1 MPSRNSRY
9 MRFVSGGSEALPW
22 SFFPSPRLYSYH
34 LSQTTPLRYI
44 TLAVTFVVFGAH
56 LLRRNTLG
64 SRVGKLE
71 DSMREMEDLFS
82 TAADECDRDPY
93 FLAETGLK
101 LATKSV
107 PWKKYLS
114 YLRDIARCIRDCQQ
128 ELKELR
134 WSTSLALESLRQ
146 DKYLEDLHHRRAGL
160 HRTSQNI
167 FVGGGPEIMR
177 ETIF

>member
-1 MPSRNSRY
+1 MNN
-9 MRFVSGGSEALPW
+9 FLSELL
-22 SFFPSPRLYSYH
+22 SF
-34 LSQTTPLRYI
+34 TPVTLIPFIPNDALRYI
-44 TLAVTFVVFGAH
+44 TLAVTFVVFIAC

-71 DSMREMEDLFS
+71 HSMREMEDLFS
-82 TAADECDRDPY
+82 RAADECDRDPY

-101 LATKSV
+101 LATLRYRVSTIRTRSLSRKSV

-128 ELKELR
+128 DLKELR

-146 DKYLEDLHHRRAGL
+146 DKYLEDLRNRRASL
-160 HRTSQNI
+160 HRTLPSAA
-167 FVGGGPEIMR
+167 M
-177 ETIF
+177 